1 MRILLAITRADT
13 VGGAQVHV
21 RDLAIALQEKGHEVL
36 VVTGVSG
43 SYNTALEQCGVE
55 SVSCSALQQQVSLSK
70 DLKALGFLRQ
80 TIGQFQPDLVS
91 THSSKAG
98 VLARIA
104 SRLTKIPCVFTV
116 HGWAF
121 TEGVPEPK
129 RTLYK
134 WIERL
139 SEPLA
144 DQIICVSEH
153 DRLIGIQSGMAPE
166 RLVTIHN
173 GMEDVSPELRAEFH
187 SPKPIKLV
195 MVARFDCQKD
205 HLTLIQACQG
215 IEEIKLTLVGDG
227 PELEQTKNW
236 VKKLGMEERVNFT
249 GYRRDI
255 AAILSQNHIFALIS
269 HWEGFPYTI
278 VEGMRAGLPVVA
290 SDVGGV
296 TEAVIDGVTGY
307 CVPRSD
313 IKALR
318 ERLVTLVNDDELRC
332 QMGSL
337 GREKY
342 ESQFTFKQMFE
353 GTLAVYERVVSQR
366 KKSR

>member
-13 VGGAQVHV
+13 IGGAQVHV

-36 VVTGVSG
+36 VITGVSG
-43 SYNTALEQCGVE
+43 SYNTALEQCGIE
-55 SVSCSALQQQVSLSK
+55 SVSCSTLQQQLSLPK
-70 DLKALGFLRQ
+70 DLNALGFLVK
-80 TIGQFQPDLVS
+80 TIGQFKPDLVA

-98 VLARIA
+98 VLGRIA

-153 DRLIGIQSGMAPE
+153 DRLIGIHSGMAPE
-166 RLVTIHN
+166 RLATIHN
-173 GMEDVSPELRAEFH
+173 GMEDVSPQSRAKPH

-195 MVARFDCQKD
+195 MVARFDRQKD
-205 HLTLIQACQG
+205 HHTLIQACQT
-215 IEEIKLTLVGDG
+215 IEDIKLTLVGDG
-227 PELEQTKNW
+227 PQLEQTKNW
-236 VKKLGMEERVNFT
+236 VKQLGMEERVNFT

-255 AAILSQNHIFALIS
+255 AAILAQNHIFALIS

-290 SDVGGV
+290 SHVGGV
-296 TEAVIDGVTGY
+296 SEAVIDGVTGY

-313 IKALR
+313 VNALR
-318 ERLVTLVNDDELRC
+318 EQLVTLVSDPELRR

-337 GREKY
+337 GRAKY
-342 ESQFTFKQMFE
+342 ESQFTFEHMFE
-353 GTLAVYERVVSQR
+353 QTLDVYKQVVSQR
-366 KKSR
+366 KK